1 MGRKCDVN
9 SFKKLFVG
17 RSAEELQLAANV
29 IEDMV
34 QRAKALEQ
42 LEEHPLLAEVHT
54 ILKDIAKET
63 GASVLDILLAAV
75 RRFVE
80 DMPSFELKVT
90 KLSEQWKKDNATH
103 RNPDNP
109 VQTWHSPD
117 GRGNPARWIRER
129 IGKKPDPKK
138 DPEGCKE
145 WMRKLEQ
152 FRVDRS
158 EADTA
163 A

>member
-1 MGRKCDVN
+1 MAKRSHA
-9 SFKKLFVG
+9 SFLKKWCEH
-17 RSAEELQLAANV
+17 RSLEELKAAVSLIEEAAKRGTAIADLDQHPLVAKVHEAMELAATETGTTTDDV
-29 IEDMV
+29 
-34 QRAKALEQ
+34 R
-42 LEEHPLLAEVHT
+42 LAE
-54 ILKDIAKET
+54 LRRFGEDIASYE
-63 GASVLDILLAAV
+63 
-75 RRFVE
+75 RRIA
-80 DMPSFELKVT
+80 KHT
-90 KLSEQWKKDNATH
+90 EQWKKDHATH